1 MNSDKIQM
9 TKSITIMD
17 ENQNSTLQYDEYVEN
32 QQRAAEEELT
42 EIESATP
49 PTDIVAFNELRS
61 CADIYRMYVK
71 GQIDIKPDFQR
82 GEVWTTRAQTL
93 FIDSLMKQLPI
104 PSLCISLDV
113 HSQKR
118 LVIDGLQRITTI
130 IKFLEEDPDKDFRLY
145 KTDQVDIRISGK
157 KVSQIRKE
165 SPQLCEILENVTIP
179 VTILRCDYSKKDHM
193 HYLYQIFYRLNS
205 GGNKLFNQEIRNCIY
220 QGSFNTFLKNYV
232 RSHQWLQFYNTTE
245 EKVEKA
251 RFRNEEILLRFFAF
265 NNNISQYTG
274 NLSSF
279 LNDFMDDN
287 KNANEGTIQM
297 YQDLISQVIN
307 IAMSIKQLS
316 TSKNV
321 REAVMI
327 GIAKNIDKL
336 KDTAT
341 EQINRTYESLML
353 TDIFASEELQD
364 ALLSKEKVTARIN
377 AAIDMFAMI

>member
-1 MNSDKIQM
+1 METLEDSK
-9 TKSITIMD
+9 
-17 ENQNSTLQYDEYVEN
+17 LQYEEYIEN
-32 QQRAAEEELT
+32 QQRTAEEESS
-42 EIESATP
+42 EIESAMP

-104 PSLCISLDV
+104 PSLCISLDIN
-113 HSQKR
+113 SQKR

-130 IKFLEEDPDKDFRLY
+130 IKFLDEDPDKDFKLY
-145 KTDQVDIRISGK
+145 KTNQVDARISGK
-157 KVSQIRKE
+157 KVSQIRRE

-220 QGSFNTFLKNYV
+220 QGSFNAFLKKYV
-232 RSHQWLQFYNTTE
+232 RSQQWLQLYNTTE

-265 NNNISQYTG
+265 YDNMSQYTG

-279 LNDFMDDN
+279 LNDYMDDK
-287 KNANEGTIQM
+287 KNLDEENIRNLEK
-297 YQDLISQVIN
+297 LISKVIGVAVQ
-307 IAMSIKQLS
+307 IEQLS
-316 TSKNV
+316 VSKNV

-327 GIAKNIDKL
+327 GIARNINQIENLD
-336 KDTAT
+336 AT
-341 EQINRTYESLML
+341 QINQLYTNLMQ
-353 TDIFASEELQD
+353 TDVFAQEELQD
-364 ALLSKEKVTARIN
+364 ALLSKDKVIARIN
-377 AAIDMFAMI
+377 KAIEVFASI

>member
-1 MNSDKIQM
+1 
-9 TKSITIMD
+9 MD
-17 ENQNSTLQYDEYVEN
+17 GNQDFTLQYDEYVEN

-42 EIESATP
+42 ETDSAIP

-104 PSLCISLDV
+104 PSLCISLDI

-220 QGSFNTFLKNYV
+220 QGSFNTFLKKYV

-265 NNNISQYTG
+265 YEYMSQYTG

-279 LNDFMDDN
+279 LNDYMDDK
-287 KNANEGTIQM
+287 KNIEEETIQK
-297 YQDLISQVIN
+297 YDILVSRVIEV
-307 IAMSIKQLS
+307 AMQIEQLS
-316 TSKNV
+316 VSKNV
-321 REAVMI
+321 REAIMI
-327 GIAKNIDKL
+327 GIARNIDQLEKT
-336 KDTAT
+336 DAT
-341 EQINRTYESLML
+341 QINKLYTILMQ
-353 TDIFASEELQD
+353 TDVFAQEELQD
-364 ALLSKEKVTARIN
+364 ALLAKDKVTARIN
-377 AAIDMFAMI
+377 KAIEIFASI